1 MDVDPYGRSNPLG
14 PGDTLSSYKAGS
26 GAVGTG
32 LTYAALVRG
41 QEVLDVSGIDAGLAV
56 TVAARQ
62 AELKQQAAEFVD
74 TTVADFIQL
83 ATDADNF
90 ANLLAAFTG
99 DTAAMQQLSAAT
111 NLDASR
117 EQIAAIGDYAGEVG
131 SDGDTAIDHLDVLQA
146 DLGRIGGNL
155 DSAIKDAV
163 AAVGADGQ
171 AASARID
178 DLTEKISANI
188 QAIVD
193 GANETG
199 DAVTQLGIGI
209 LTEITKGGTGSGT
222 GGGDGSTGEPDTG
235 GGSPAG
241 QPPAGEAPSG
251 DTPAGE
257 PPAGEAP
264 SGEPPAGDLSAG
276 EPPASEPP
284 ASEPPASEPPA
295 SEPPAGEG
303 GGFAKPLLT
312 GADPIGTVPDASFVV
327 SAIKA
332 GSKGTEKYSKAI
344 ADLQRNNDLLAAQY
358 QRLATANR
366 LVAIAKVTQAQEG
379 LFAGSVTQTQVAVMT
394 IRAGWSTLRG
404 ALLAWSRLAGPAD
417 AAALARLLP
426 GALKQWQAVA
436 ADIRKMKRALTGSGG
451 LPAS

>member
-56 TVAARQ
+56 TAAARQ
-62 AELKQQAAEFVD
+62 AELKKQAAEFVD

-83 ATDADNF
+83 AADADNF

-99 DTAAMQQLSAAT
+99 DTAAMQRLSAAAD
-111 NLDASR
+111 LDASR
-117 EQIAAIGDYAGEVG
+117 EQIAAIADYAGEIG
-131 SDGDTAIDHLDVLQA
+131 ADGDTAIDHLEVLQA

-155 DSAIKDAV
+155 DAAISAAV

-178 DLTEKISANI
+178 DLTAKISENI

-209 LTEITKGGTGSGT
+209 LTEITKGGTGGGGDGGGT
-222 GGGDGSTGEPDTG
+222 GDGSTGEADTS
-235 GGSPAG
+235 GGSP
-241 QPPAGEAPSG
+241 G
-251 DTPAGE
+251 DE

-264 SGEPPAGDLSAG
+264 SGEPPAGEPPAG
-276 EPPASEPP
+276 EPPAGEPP
-284 ASEPPASEPPA
+284 AGEPPAGEPPAGEPPA

-312 GADPIGTVPDASFVV
+312 TADAIGTVPDASFVV

-344 ADLQRNNDLLAAQY
+344 ADLNRNNDLLAAQY

-366 LVAIAKVTQAQEG
+366 LVAIAKVTQAQER
-379 LFAGSVTQTQVAVMT
+379 LFAGTVTQTQVAVMT

-404 ALLAWSRLAGPAD
+404 ALLAWSRLPGNAD

-436 ADIRKMKRALTGSGG
+436 ADIRTMKRVLTASGG